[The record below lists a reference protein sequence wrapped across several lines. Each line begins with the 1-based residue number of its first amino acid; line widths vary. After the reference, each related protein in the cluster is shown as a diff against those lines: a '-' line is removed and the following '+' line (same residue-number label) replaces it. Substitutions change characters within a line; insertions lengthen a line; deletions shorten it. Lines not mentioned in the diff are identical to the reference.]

1 MKEEYRTLYWAMRN
15 SRDRIIGAAF
25 DLGGDL
31 DEKIRERVN
40 GLLKDLDECSKEI
53 YKIDDDA

>member
-25 DLGGDL
+25 ELGGDL
-31 DEKIRERVN
+31 DENIRERIN
-40 GLLKDLDECSKEI
+40 RLLSDLDECSKEI
-53 YKIDDDA
+53 YRMEADA